1 MSVNELQN
9 WEQKFRINAEADKI
23 AIFRDHMRR
32 LNLRG
37 KPELMLEGTILMIQA
52 CYAYAKMDGVPF
64 AEFLKTQKYKPALQG
79 VAKYAFTFD
88 LCGKAFARVLVSE
101 GFKMLDLADM
111 YGHPWQNYK
120 TFGYNSIWI
129 TRTDCKPLTKRE
141 LAQFEQDVTA
151 DLRYDYTENELD
163 FWFDYSQPDGALCVH
178 LYDCEIHK
186 ENI

>member
-1 MSVNELQN
+1 MSENALYN
-9 WEQKFRINAEADKI
+9 WAQKFRIDAKTDKM
-23 AIFRDHMRR
+23 ALFREHMRR

-64 AEFLKTQKYKPALQG
+64 AAFLKTQKYKPALRG

-111 YGHPWQNYK
+111 YGHPWQDYK
-120 TFGYNSIWI
+120 ICGYNRLWI
-129 TRTDCKPLTKRE
+129 TRTDSKQITSTE
-141 LAQFEQDVTA
+141 LVQFEQYVTN
-151 DLRYDYTENELD
+151 DLRYDYTEDELD
-163 FWFDYSQPDGALCVH
+163 FWFDCSRPDGALYVH
-178 LYDCEIHK
+178 VTDHR
-186 ENI
+186 